1 MATVN
6 PYLNFNGTCEAA
18 FNFYKSAFGGE
29 FINFSRFN
37 EMPQEEDIPVT
48 PDEAE
53 RILHVALPISNE
65 TVLMGSD
72 TSVAYGGAV
81 NAGSNI
87 SMSINANSLEEAHKL
102 YHSLSEGGNITM
114 PMQKTFWG
122 AHFGMFT
129 DKYDINW
136 MVNFDEPEEIKS

>member
-6 PYLNFNGTCEAA
+6 PYLNFNGTCEDA

-48 PDEAE
+48 PEESE

-102 YHSLSEGGNITM
+102 YHALSEGGNITM
-114 PMQKTFWG
+114 PLQKTFWG

-129 DKYDINW
+129 DKFEINW
-136 MVNFDEPEEIKS
+136 MVNFDEPE